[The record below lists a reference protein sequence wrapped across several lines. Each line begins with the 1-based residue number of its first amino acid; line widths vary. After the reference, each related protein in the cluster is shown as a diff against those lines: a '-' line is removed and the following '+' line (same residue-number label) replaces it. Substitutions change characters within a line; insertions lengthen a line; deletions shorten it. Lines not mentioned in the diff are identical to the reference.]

1 MIRTGQ
7 QYRDSIRDGRQVW
20 INGERV
26 KDVSV
31 HLMFRPLVDVR
42 ARIYDMQHDPR
53 FAHALSYCSEAG
65 EVCAVALKLPHTQA
79 DWHAKRE
86 AVEAVLNEI
95 GGVVTRVGDETVGEM
110 WSLFD
115 GQDIL
120 DEADPAFSENIR
132 RHVDRVVR
140 LDPFHVS
147 ANTDPKGDRSK
158 RPQEQDPD
166 MLLHVVKETDAGIV
180 VRGGKFETA
189 AAYANQ
195 AFTKPTIAN

>member
-7 QYRDSIRDGRQVW
+7 QYQDLIRDGRQVW

-26 KDVSV
+26 KDVTV
-31 HLMFRPLVDVR
+31 HLIFRPLVNVR
-42 ARIYDMQHDPR
+42 GRIYDMQHDPR

-65 EVCAVALKLPHTQA
+65 EVCAVALKLPRTQA

-86 AVEAVLNEI
+86 AVEAVLSEI

-120 DEADPAFSENIR
+120 DEVDPAFS
-132 RHVDRVVR
+132 
-140 LDPFHVS
+140 
-147 ANTDPKGDRSK
+147 
-158 RPQEQDPD
+158 D
-166 MLLHVVKETDAGIV
+166 MLLLMSSRRRMPALSC
-180 VRGGKFETA
+180 A
-189 AAYANQ
+189 AANSKQPPPTPTRRSRSRPSPIEA
-195 AFTKPTIAN
+195 TKSFPTMRSVSSETSAHRT

>member
-1 MIRTGQ
+1 M
-7 QYRDSIRDGRQVW
+7 
-20 INGERV
+20 
-26 KDVSV
+26 
-31 HLMFRPLVDVR
+31 
-42 ARIYDMQHDPR
+42 
-53 FAHALSYCSEAG
+53 C
-65 EVCAVALKLPHTQA
+65 
-79 DWHAKRE
+79 
-86 AVEAVLNEI
+86 
-95 GGVVTRVGDETVGEM
+95 
-110 WSLFD
+110 SLFD

-120 DEADPAFSENIR
+120 DEVDPAFSENIR

-166 MLLHVVKETDAGIV
+166 MLLHIVKETDAGIV

-195 AFTKPTIAN
+195 AFTKPTIANWGDEEFSDYAIGFHLRPRLTEPEVHLARPVLPVVPLSRITRSPTASTRSTRSSFSMTC